1 MASEADWEKVL
12 DVLKKDLNLPD
23 DAIGLLALQ
32 LKFRLEDIKTV
43 AAESI
48 TGGGNDKKCDIL
60 YVDKELQVAVIAQCY
75 QAKKMNAS
83 APANKAS
90 DLNTAVAWLLTRH
103 LDDLPDNLKGRAD
116 EFRSAITNGDIKQ
129 IYIWYVHNLPSSKNV
144 ADELKTVENSV
155 RTALVSYKN
164 AKDINIFAEEIG
176 RKQIARLYEK
186 AERMIIVTEKLE
198 IKVQDA
204 IEIVEK
210 DWRSVLTTVKATW
223 LADLFE
229 RFETD
234 LFSANLR
241 GYLGSRASDSNINNG
256 IKTTAADEPNNF
268 WVYNNGVTALV
279 INYNLGRR
287 TSSGRKLVIDGISVV
302 NGAQTTGSLG
312 SLAGELSESIL
323 VPIRFVKSSKEA
335 IVSKVVRFNNLQ
347 NKLQAADF
355 RSTDQIQDRLRQ
367 EFEKIPSAEYEGGRR
382 GGVSDTIK
390 RSKFAL
396 PSYTVGQSL
405 AAFHGDPVIAYDKKS
420 EIWTSENIYR
430 KTFTDRTSASSL
442 SDTGFPGG
450 RRGGMLLLRGFPG
463 ARFSR
468 TAA

>member
-12 DVLKKDLNLPD
+12 DVLKNDLNLPD

-186 AERMIIVTEKLE
+186 AERTIIVTEKLE

-241 GYLGSRASDSNINNG
+241 GYLGSRVSDSNINNG

-268 WVYNNGVTALV
+268 WIYNNGVTALV
-279 INYNLGRR
+279 INYNLG
-287 TSSGRKLVIDGISVV
+287 
-302 NGAQTTGSLG
+302 
-312 SLAGELSESIL
+312 
-323 VPIRFVKSSKEA
+323 
-335 IVSKVVRFNNLQ
+335 
-347 NKLQAADF
+347 
-355 RSTDQIQDRLRQ
+355 
-367 EFEKIPSAEYEGGRR
+367 
-382 GGVSDTIK
+382 
-390 RSKFAL
+390 
-396 PSYTVGQSL
+396 
-405 AAFHGDPVIAYDKKS
+405 
-420 EIWTSENIYR
+420 
-430 KTFTDRTSASSL
+430 
-442 SDTGFPGG
+442 
-450 RRGGMLLLRGFPG
+450 
-463 ARFSR
+463 
-468 TAA
+468 

>member
-1 MASEADWEKVL
+1 
-12 DVLKKDLNLPD
+12 
-23 DAIGLLALQ
+23 
-32 LKFRLEDIKTV
+32 
-43 AAESI
+43 
-48 TGGGNDKKCDIL
+48 
-60 YVDKELQVAVIAQCY
+60 
-75 QAKKMNAS
+75 
-83 APANKAS
+83 
-90 DLNTAVAWLLTRH
+90 
-103 LDDLPDNLKGRAD
+103 
-116 EFRSAITNGDIKQ
+116 
-129 IYIWYVHNLPSSKNV
+129 
-144 ADELKTVENSV
+144 
-155 RTALVSYKN
+155 
-164 AKDINIFAEEIG
+164 
-176 RKQIARLYEK
+176 
-186 AERMIIVTEKLE
+186 
-198 IKVQDA
+198 
-204 IEIVEK
+204 
-210 DWRSVLTTVKATW
+210 VKATW

-287 TSSGRKLVIDGISVV
+287 TSSGRRLVIDGISVV

-312 SLAGELSESIL
+312 SLAGELSDSIL

-430 KTFTDRTSASSL
+430 KTFTDRTSARHIVFTYSL
-442 SDTGFPGG
+442 LEEINERRLVLAQRQRKDPTSLTNQELKSMAFLNKKGAAYLLQYVIAMCMETIIGRPISNRFDLRFRANIAPQAAAKIWKPIVDLVLSLCDQLDDAFSRNRISNEAMKKAVPRFVGVIESLNPYMAKPLGSLPNKQRWLLVKTSVLPSRPG
-450 RRGGMLLLRGFPG
+450 RRLRPQPPDQCESAPSARGRRPG
-463 ARFSR
+463 RPQARGYRNGSASNPAPSR
-468 TAA
+468 ATGQRRL

>member
-1 MASEADWEKVL
+1 
-12 DVLKKDLNLPD
+12 
-23 DAIGLLALQ
+23 
-32 LKFRLEDIKTV
+32 
-43 AAESI
+43 
-48 TGGGNDKKCDIL
+48 
-60 YVDKELQVAVIAQCY
+60 
-75 QAKKMNAS
+75 MNSS

-90 DLNTAVAWLLTRH
+90 DLNTAVAWLLTRNI
-103 LDDLPDNLKGRAD
+103 DDLPDTLKGRAD
-116 EFRSAITNGDIKQ
+116 EFRSAIINGDIKQ

-155 RTALVSYKN
+155 RTALASYKK

-186 AERMIIVTEKLE
+186 AERTIIVTEKLE

-204 IEIVEK
+204 IEIVDK

-256 IKTTAADEPNNF
+256 IKTTAANEPNNF

-279 INYNLGRR
+279 VNYALGRR

-367 EFEKIPSAEYEGGRR
+367 EFDKVPSAEY
-382 GGVSDTIK
+382 
-390 RSKFAL
+390 
-396 PSYTVGQSL
+396 
-405 AAFHGDPVIAYDKKS
+405 
-420 EIWTSENIYR
+420 
-430 KTFTDRTSASSL
+430 
-442 SDTGFPGG
+442 
-450 RRGGMLLLRGFPG
+450 
-463 ARFSR
+463 
-468 TAA
+468 